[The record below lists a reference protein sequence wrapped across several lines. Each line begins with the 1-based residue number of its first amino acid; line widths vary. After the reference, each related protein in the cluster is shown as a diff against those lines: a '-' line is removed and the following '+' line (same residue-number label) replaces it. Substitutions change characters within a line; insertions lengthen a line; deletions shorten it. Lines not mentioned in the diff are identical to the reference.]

1 MVQLLRDCQFHGFK
15 DEDANE
21 HLDKY
26 IIQSVQHQ
34 PGPGHPSTFHHSY
47 SDESDEDEPLK
58 VNSDFLLEKTN
69 AFLSLDSIPPGTNN
83 EVFDAEGDIL
93 LLENLLNIDSTRDL
107 PPQEL
112 NNEIYDAERDILLLE
127 KLLNIDSTKYP
138 PPQELNNDPEGDILF
153 LETLSKDDPSDAE
166 NFEINSLIREPSDT
180 FLMGSKEIEFTPLE
194 DINKLLP
201 IPRVSEK
208 PLVSLD
214 SILDLFDKTIINPS
228 LDFDSEFT

>member
-1 MVQLLRDCQFHGFK
+1 MIDRDKIMVAAGRNIMRKTPPEAYDLIENMTHHYFQWDVEVYYDTTTDMSAHYSQTTF
-15 DEDANE
+15 ASNE
-21 HLDKY
+21 QVYVLGNDTRY
-26 IIQSVQHQ
+26 TIQSVQHQ

-47 SDESDEDEPLK
+47 SDESDEDEPSK

-69 AFLSLDSIPPGTNN
+69 AFLSLDSIPPGTDN

-93 LLENLLNIDSTRDL
+93 L
-107 PPQEL
+107 
-112 NNEIYDAERDILLLE
+112 
-127 KLLNIDSTKYP
+127 
-138 PPQELNNDPEGDILF
+138 

-194 DINKLLP
+194 DINELLP
-201 IPRVSEK
+201 IPRVSKK

-214 SILDLFDKTIINPS
+214 SISDLFDETIINPS

>member
-1 MVQLLRDCQFHGFK
+1 MIDRDKIMVAAGRNIMRKTPPEAYDLIENMTHHYFQWDVKVYYDTTTDMSAYYSQTTF
-15 DEDANE
+15 ASNE
-21 HLDKY
+21 QVYVLGNDTRY
-26 IIQSVQHQ
+26 TIQSVQHQ

-47 SDESDEDEPLK
+47 SDESDEDEPSK
-58 VNSDFLLEKTN
+58 VLN
-69 AFLSLDSIPPGTNN
+69 
-83 EVFDAEGDIL
+83 GDIL

-180 FLMGSKEIEFTPLE
+180 FLMGSKEIEFHVLLR
-194 DINKLLP
+194 ILYKLSSRSKG
-201 IPRVSEK
+201 I
-208 PLVSLD
+208 
-214 SILDLFDKTIINPS
+214 
-228 LDFDSEFT
+228 